1 MTEKELGSGQKSQ
14 KKGIQLKKR
23 NTEEE
28 LGELSVGSLD
38 ESHEFSL
45 LKRMI
50 EKSRDERFATAG
62 DLWNSLDALQQSGY
76 FAEVQKAGDRVL
88 TFRLQGGIQQ
98 HCGQFLGRQGTCQPE
113 RGGRA

>member
-50 EKSRDERFATAG
+50 ETVEESKGAAETISSR
-62 DLWNSLDALQQSGY
+62 
-76 FAEVQKAGDRVL
+76 
-88 TFRLQGGIQQ
+88 
-98 HCGQFLGRQGTCQPE
+98 
-113 RGGRA
+113 